1 MILFEQVSKI
11 YGDDAPALDNVS
23 LRIENKE
30 FVSLVGESGAG
41 KSTLLKMLLR
51 EDYPTSGRVFFEG
64 VDVHALKGS
73 EVPAYRRRIGVV
85 FQDFRLLPSKTVFEN
100 AAFSMEASGKS
111 NEEIQEDIPQA
122 LALVG
127 LSGKDNRFPEELS
140 GGERQRVA
148 IARALLQQP
157 EVIIADEPTGNLDPR
172 HTKEIIDLL
181 LSINALGTAV
191 ILATHEQE
199 IVDKL
204 GRRVIT
210 LKNGRITR
218 DVKKGKYRI

>member
-11 YGDDAPALDNVS
+11 YGDNAPALDEVS
-23 LRIENKE
+23 FRIENKE

-41 KSTLLKMLLR
+41 KSTLIKLLLR
-51 EDYPTSGRVFFEG
+51 EDYPTSGRVFFNG
-64 VDVHALKGS
+64 VDVHALKS
-73 EVPAYRRRIGVV
+73 KEVPEYRRRIGVV
-85 FQDFRLLPSKTVFEN
+85 FQDFRLLPFKTVCEN

-111 NEEIQEDIPQA
+111 NQEIQEDIPQA

-127 LSGKDNRFPEELS
+127 LAGKEDRFPEELS

-157 EVIIADEPTGNLDPR
+157 EIIIADEPTGNLDPR

-181 LSINALGTAV
+181 VSINELDTAV
-191 ILATHEQE
+191 ILATHEQG
-199 IVDKL
+199 IVDML

-210 LKNGRITR
+210 LKEGRIIR